1 MTGSCGWFPL
11 KPEEVA
17 AWVRAHEHE
26 LPTTLAELSRYP
38 MPFRKA
44 IVDVVG
50 PERRG
55 AFWREHLTTFLA
67 PDSELSA
74 PQRALVEDAIVE
86 LPIIFAVP
94 RAEGENRAR
103 ALEDRMR
110 TTITREQAYRIFG
123 NLGPLEPPEGLP
135 IPPDALPAPRA

>member
-1 MTGSCGWFPL
+1 
-11 KPEEVA
+11 
-17 AWVRAHEHE
+17 VRAHEHE

-38 MPFRKA
+38 IPFRKA

-55 AFWREHLTTFLA
+55 AFWREHLATFLT
-67 PDSELSA
+67 PDAGLTP

-86 LPIIFAVP
+86 LPAIFAVP
-94 RAEGENRAR
+94 RADGETRAR

-110 TTITREQAYRIFG
+110 TTITREQAHRIFG
-123 NLGPLEPPEGLP
+123 TLGPLEPPGGLS
-135 IPPDALPAPRA
+135 IPPDALPPSGA